1 MNKTSEY
8 IEEIIKL
15 NDTQL
20 NKINKL
26 QKELD
31 IKDKEIENLKEE
43 IEQNTITETTEDLKI
58 TPRSSISKNK
68 EEVKYGRLVKCFR
81 NNKYFYIREVF
92 IDGKKLNIPLI

>member
-43 IEQNTITETTEDLKI
+43 IEQNTIIETNEDLKI
-58 TPRSSISKNK
+58 TPRSSISKDNK
-68 EEVKYGRLVKCFR
+68 KIKYGRLVKCFR